1 MIKKVVLGLVVLI
14 LLTGLGLFVW
24 ARSVLTTDTV
34 RNALAAQMS
43 TTLGQPVTV
52 EAVSATIFPRVTVQ
66 LKGVAIGRDGAIK
79 VDTLDVGSDLRAL
92 LSRRIE
98 AAALHIDG
106 ATLNLPLPP
115 FALGAAPADA
125 PATESSAPVQL
136 GSIDEVVLSNI
147 KIVSRG
153 RTLQGDIDV
162 VPHGTN
168 AVTIRRIALV
178 ADGARIDGSGEITD
192 LAGPVGTINL
202 KAGALDLDQ
211 LMAFASDFS
220 EGSGVAA
227 SGAAVPGGGATTAT
241 APSTADL
248 VVTLAADR
256 ATMGGIAIDRVAGRA
271 HLKGEVVTVDPLTFS
286 LFGGTYEGTLAATL
300 GTTPSFGWRAA
311 LKDVDVAALTAYAG
325 SPGLVTGRLSA
336 DIDLVGNGIDAATA
350 MKTARGTARLTVING
365 TVKNL
370 ALVRSAV
377 AATSLNPQAVIAA
390 AQGQPVDE
398 PFSEMGGS
406 LSIAAGTAST
416 PDLHFIS
423 KDIRLDAGG
432 ALKLDGSGVTLQGIV
447 QLSEELSKQANPAI
461 VRALQDNGKIALP
474 ATVRG
479 TAQKYQIEIDTTALA
494 RRALTNEAKTQATDA
509 VKRGLGGLLRR

>member
-1 MIKKVVLGLVVLI
+1 MIKKVVLGLVVLF
-14 LLTGLGLFVW
+14 LVAGLGLFVW
-24 ARSVLTTDTV
+24 ARSVLSTDTV

-43 TTLGQPVTV
+43 TALGQPVTV
-52 EAVSATIFPRVTVQ
+52 EAVSATIYPRVTVQ
-66 LKGVAIGRDGAIK
+66 LKGVAIGKDGAIK
-79 VDTLDVGSDLRAL
+79 VNALDVGSDLRAL

-106 ATLNLPLPP
+106 ATLTLPLPP
-115 FALGAAPADA
+115 LALGSADPAPAPD
-125 PATESSAPVQL
+125 SSAPVTL

-168 AVTIRRIALV
+168 AMTIRKIALV
-178 ADGARIDGSGEITD
+178 ADGARIDGSGEITN
-192 LAGPVGTINL
+192 LAGPVGTIDL

-211 LMAFASDFS
+211 LLAFATDFS
-220 EGSGVAA
+220 EGSGMT
-227 SGAAVPGGGATTAT
+227 STGAAVPAGGAPPSP

-248 VVTLAADR
+248 TVTLAADR
-256 ATMGGIAIDRVAGRA
+256 ATMGGIAIDRVTGRA
-271 HLKGEVVTVDPLTFS
+271 HLKGEAVTVDPLAFT

-300 GTTPSFGWRAA
+300 GITPSFGWKAS
-311 LKDVDVAALTAYAG
+311 LKNVDVAALTAYAG
-325 SPGLVTGRLSA
+325 SPGLVTGRMSA

-350 MKTARGTARLTVING
+350 MKTARGTATLTVVNG
-365 TVKNL
+365 VVKNL

-390 AQGQPVDE
+390 AQGQPIDE

-406 LSIAAGTAST
+406 LAIAAGTAST

-432 ALKLDGSGVTLQGIV
+432 ALKLDGSGVSLQGIV

-461 VRALQDNGKIALP
+461 VRALQDNGRITLP
-474 ATVRG
+474 ASVRG
-479 TAQKYQIEIDTTALA
+479 TAQKYQIEIDTTAVA

>member
-1 MIKKVVLGLVVLI
+1 MIKKVVLGLVVLF

-24 ARSVLTTDTV
+24 ARSVLGTDAV

-52 EAVSATIFPRVTVQ
+52 ESVSATIFPRLTVQ
-66 LKGVAIGRDGAIK
+66 LKGVAIGTDGAIK
-79 VDTLDVGSDLRAL
+79 VDTLDVGSNLRAL

-115 FALGAAPADA
+115 FAFGDA
-125 PATESSAPVQL
+125 PAAESSAPVHL

-147 KIVSRG
+147 QIVSRG
-153 RTLQGDIDV
+153 RTLRGDIDV
-162 VPHGTN
+162 VPHGMS

-192 LAGPVGTINL
+192 LAGPVGTIDL

-211 LMAFASDFS
+211 LMAFAADFS
-220 EGSGVAA
+220 DGSGVTAT
-227 SGAAVPGGGATTAT
+227 GAAVTGGATAAT
-241 APSTADL
+241 TPSTADL
-248 VVTLAADR
+248 TVTLAADR
-256 ATMGGIAIDRVAGRA
+256 ATMGGIAIDRVAARA
-271 HLKGEVVTVDPLTFS
+271 HLKGEAVTVDPLTFN
-286 LFGGTYEGTLAATL
+286 LLDGTYVGTLAATL
-300 GTTPSFGWRAA
+300 GITPSFGWKAA
-311 LKDVDVAALTAYAG
+311 LKNVDVAALTAYAG
-325 SPGLVTGRLSA
+325 SPGLITGRMSA

-350 MKTARGTARLTVING
+350 MKTARGTARLTMVNG
-365 TVKNL
+365 VVKKL

-377 AATSLNPQAVIAA
+377 AATSLNPQSVIAA
-390 AQGQPVDE
+390 AQGQAVDE

-432 ALKLDGSGVTLQGIV
+432 ALKLDGSGVSLQGII
-447 QLSEELSKQANPAI
+447 QLSEALSKQANPAI
-461 VRALQDNGKIALP
+461 VRALQDNGKITLP
-474 ATVRG
+474 AIVRG

-494 RRALTNEAKTQATDA
+494 RRALTTEAKTQATDA

>member
-1 MIKKVVLGLVVLI
+1 MIKKVVLGLVVL
-14 LLTGLGLFVW
+14 LLVTGLGLFVW
-24 ARSVLTTDTV
+24 ARSVLSTDTV

-43 TTLGQPVTV
+43 TALGQPVTV
-52 EAVSATIFPRVTVQ
+52 ESVSATIYPRVTVQ
-66 LKGVAIGRDGAIK
+66 LKGVAIGKDGAIK
-79 VDTLDVGSDLRAL
+79 VNALDVGTDFRAL

-115 FALGAAPADA
+115 LAFGSADAAAAP
-125 PATESSAPVQL
+125 ESSAPVTL
-136 GSIDEVVLSNI
+136 GSVDEVVLSNI
-147 KIVSRG
+147 QIVSRG
-153 RTLQGDIDV
+153 RTLTGDIDI
-162 VPHGTN
+162 VPHGLN
-168 AVTIRRIALV
+168 ALTIRRIALV

-192 LAGPVGTINL
+192 LAGPVGTLDL

-211 LMAFASDFS
+211 LMAFATDFS
-220 EGSGVAA
+220 EGSGVATT
-227 SGAAVPGGGATTAT
+227 GTAVPAGGATPST

-248 VVTLAADR
+248 KVTLAADR
-256 ATMGGIAIDRVAGRA
+256 ATMGGVAVDHVTGRA
-271 HLKGEVVTVDPLTFS
+271 HLKGEAVTVDPLAFN
-286 LFGGTYEGTLAATL
+286 LFGGTYAGTLAATL
-300 GTTPSFGWRAA
+300 GITPSFGWKAT
-311 LKDVDVAALTAYAG
+311 LKNVDVAALTTYAG
-325 SPGLVTGRLSA
+325 SPGLVTGRMSA
-336 DIDLVGNGIDAATA
+336 DIDLVGNGIDAAAA
-350 MKTARGTARLTVING
+350 MKTARGTARLTVVNG

-377 AATSLNPQAVIAA
+377 AATSLNPQVVISA

-398 PFSEMGGS
+398 PFTEMGGA

-432 ALKLDGSGVTLQGIV
+432 ALKLDGSAVTVQGIV

-461 VRALQDNGKIALP
+461 VRALQANGQITLP
-474 ATVRG
+474 ITVRG

>member
-1 MIKKVVLGLVVLI
+1 MIKKVVLGLVVL
-14 LLTGLGLFVW
+14 LLVTGLGLFVW
-24 ARSVLTTDTV
+24 ARSVLSTDTV

-43 TTLGQPVTV
+43 TALGQPVTV
-52 EAVSATIFPRVTVQ
+52 ESVSATIYPRVTVQ
-66 LKGVAIGRDGAIK
+66 LKGVAIGKDSAIT
-79 VDTLDVGSDLRAL
+79 VDTLDVGTDFRAL
-92 LSRRIE
+92 VSRRIE

-115 FALGAAPADA
+115 LALGSSAPDAAPAASD
-125 PATESSAPVQL
+125 APVQL

-147 KIVSRG
+147 QIVSRG
-153 RTLQGDIDV
+153 RTLKGDIDI
-162 VPHGTN
+162 VPHGLN
-168 AVTIRRIALV
+168 AMTIRRIALV

-192 LAGPVGTINL
+192 LAGPVGTIDL

-211 LMAFASDFS
+211 LMAFATDFS
-220 EGSGVAA
+220 EGSGVSATG
-227 SGAAVPGGGATTAT
+227 SAVPAGGATTST

-248 VVTLAADR
+248 KVTLAADR
-256 ATMGGIAIDRVAGRA
+256 ATMGGVAIDHVTGRA
-271 HLKGEVVTVDPLTFS
+271 HLKGEAVTVDPLAFN
-286 LFGGTYEGTLAATL
+286 LFGGTYEGMLAATL
-300 GTTPSFGWRAA
+300 GITPSFGWKAA
-311 LKDVDVAALTAYAG
+311 LKNVDVAALTAYAG
-325 SPGLVTGRLSA
+325 SPGLVTGRMSA
-336 DIDLVGNGIDAATA
+336 DIDLVGHGIDAATA
-350 MKTARGTARLTVING
+350 MKTARGAARLTVVNG

-377 AATSLNPQAVIAA
+377 AATSLNPQAVISA

-398 PFSEMGGS
+398 PFTEMGGS

-461 VRALQDNGKIALP
+461 VRALQDNGKITVP
-474 ATVRG
+474 AIVRG

>member
-1 MIKKVVLGLVVLI
+1 MIKKVVLGLVVLF
-14 LLTGLGLFVW
+14 LVTGLGLFVW
-24 ARSVLTTDTV
+24 ARSVLSTDTV

-43 TTLGQPVTV
+43 TALGQPVTV
-52 EAVSATIFPRVTVQ
+52 ESVSATIYPRVTVQ
-66 LKGVAIGRDGAIK
+66 LKGVAIGKEGAIK
-79 VDTLDVGSDLRAL
+79 VDALDVGSDLRAL

-115 FALGAAPADA
+115 LAFGQAPTETT
-125 PATESSAPVQL
+125 ATESSAPVQL
-136 GSIDEVVLSNI
+136 GSIDEVVLTNI
-147 KIVSRG
+147 QIVSRG
-153 RTLQGDIDV
+153 RTLRGDIDI
-162 VPHGTN
+162 VPHSMS

-192 LAGPVGTINL
+192 LAGPVGTIDL

-211 LMAFASDFS
+211 LMAFATDFS
-220 EGSGVAA
+220 EGSGVTATGAAAPSGGAAAA
-227 SGAAVPGGGATTAT
+227 S
-241 APSTADL
+241 PSTADL
-248 VVTLAADR
+248 RVTLAADR
-256 ATMGGIAIDRVAGRA
+256 ATMGGIAIDHVTGRA
-271 HLKGEVVTVDPLTFS
+271 HLKGEAVTVDPLAFN

-300 GTTPSFGWRAA
+300 GITPSFGWKAA
-311 LKDVDVAALTAYAG
+311 LKNVDVAALTAYAG
-325 SPGLVTGRLSA
+325 SPGLVTGRMSA

-350 MKTARGTARLTVING
+350 MKTARGTATLKVVNG

-390 AQGQPVDE
+390 AQGQPIDE

-432 ALKLDGSGVTLQGIV
+432 GLKLDGSGVTLQGIV

-461 VRALQDNGKIALP
+461 VRALQDNGKITLP